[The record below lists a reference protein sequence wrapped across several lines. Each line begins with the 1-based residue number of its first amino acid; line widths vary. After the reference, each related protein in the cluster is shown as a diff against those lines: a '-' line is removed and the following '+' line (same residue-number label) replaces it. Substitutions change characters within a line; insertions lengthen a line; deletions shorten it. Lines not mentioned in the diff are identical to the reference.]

1 MVSGQSRKPL
11 LQIKYFGKRITS
23 FADRQKQVAG
33 HLSGL
38 CGFLKVVC
46 LAEDK
51 QVGGLKDNPVWG
63 GCADR
68 VTCRQ
73 AAEDDGTSN

>member
-1 MVSGQSRKPL
+1 MVRGQSRKPL
-11 LQIKYFGKRITS
+11 LQITDSGKRISS
-23 FADRQKQVAG
+23 FADCQKQVAG

-38 CGFLKVVC
+38 CGFLKVAC

-51 QVGGLKDNPVWG
+51 QVVGLKDNPVWD

-73 AAEDDGTSN
+73 AAEDDGSSN